1 MPLGIDPQD
10 LAGKFDLLVHLQK
23 LQEILCCPWF

>member
-10 LAGKFDLLVHLQK
+10 LAGKVDLRVDLQK
-23 LQEILCCPWF
+23 LQEILCCPRF